1 MEKEIIGLHQTING
15 KPYKSYHVVRARDYK
30 RIMDEVVRCS
40 IDAFPTLA
48 EANVVKED

>member
-1 MEKEIIGLHQTING
+1 MEKEIIGLHQKING
-15 KPYKSYHVVRARDYK
+15 KEFKTYHVVRSSDYK

-40 IDAFPTLA
+40 IDAFPTLE